1 MTGLLEL
8 IGLILLFG
16 AAPICLWKLWV
27 RIDCEPAMAAPAP
40 MASAASAASGAS
52 GAEAQP
58 VTYFYDYEQLAS

>member
-27 RIDCEPAMAAPAP
+27 RIDFEPAMAEPAP
-40 MASAASAASGAS
+40 MPSV
-52 GAEAQP
+52 AEAQP